1 MELHEQQFDN
11 VLVLGLSGKINHNGA
26 DAFRDALLPYV
37 ESQAASYQMIV
48 LNMAEVEYM
57 SSVGL
62 RSLMLAAKKSKA
74 IARPI
79 VVAGLNETMR
89 EIFQISRF
97 NLLFDVFE
105 DVLAAISDLSAEGL
119 SAYQAQSTGQAGE

>member
-1 MELHEQQFDN
+1 MELHEQQFAN
-11 VLVLGLSGKINHNGA
+11 VLVLGLSGKVNHNGA
-26 DAFRDALLPYV
+26 DAFRDALLPLV
-37 ESQAASYQMIV
+37 ESQTASYQMIV

-74 IARPI
+74 TARPI
-79 VVAGLNETMR
+79 VVAGLNDTMR

-97 NLLFDVFE
+97 NLLFDVYE
-105 DVLAAISDLSAEGL
+105 DVHAAISDLSAVAL
-119 SAYQAQSTGQAGE
+119 SAYLAQSVEPDQ

>member
-1 MELHEQQFDN
+1 MDLHEQQFAD

-26 DAFRDALLPYV
+26 DAFRDALIPHV
-37 ESQAASYQMIV
+37 EPQTASYQKVV
-48 LNMAEVEYM
+48 LNMTDVEYM

-62 RSLMLAAKKSKA
+62 RALILAAKKSKA
-74 IARPI
+74 GAGTI

-97 NLLFDVFE
+97 DLIFDVYD
-105 DVLAAISDLSAEGL
+105 DVLSAITDLSAEAL
-119 SAYQAQSTGQAGE
+119 TAYRAESANSRG